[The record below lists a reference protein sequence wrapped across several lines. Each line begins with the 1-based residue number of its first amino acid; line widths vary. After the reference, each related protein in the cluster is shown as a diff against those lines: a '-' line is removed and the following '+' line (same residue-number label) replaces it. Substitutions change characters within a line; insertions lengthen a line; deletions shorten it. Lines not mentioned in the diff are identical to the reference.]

1 LITDSYIIDRVPALP
16 KINFTAHETR
26 VGRQGAAEDF
36 EQMLGLLVQATY
48 GGAHLVYANPGDWG
62 IDVLVGDLNSRV
74 MIWQAKY
81 FIREFKDPQK
91 RQVEESF
98 RSAMSNSRRRGYTV
112 DRWILCVPISLDP
125 LTTQWWQ
132 RWQAERE
139 REHPGMSVELWDEN
153 QLRSLLIDP
162 AAAHVCGA
170 YYDLHPGRH
179 DDGEP
184 ESRPPKVWPTTPL
197 APWRGGA
204 EYQLDRDVYLLHHP
218 TYERTSSDMSC
229 LWREATAER
238 IEPTPLRVRIRQ
250 VRMDRP
256 TTTAEEQI
264 ASLRAQGALLTELGG
279 RAGLP
284 QFVRESA
291 ERTSQTLVTA
301 HPSGRTWRALFG
313 LGPGAADLL
322 TAAAALATA
331 ADVAA
336 PLTVLHEHRVSH
348 RALDPDALFVDG
360 TRCRLRDGGLAAIPP
375 VVGEGAIGVTGP
387 PGADPAGAIRAGVW
401 QAPEQRRSPGETGPA
416 TDVYRLAAIVYHTLT
431 GHPPTP
437 TSSPPVRAALLR
449 FPDDADRTVM
459 QALGADP
466 VRRPGIRQLAAAFR
480 DAERALSRGSAA

>member
-1 LITDSYIIDRVPALP
+1 LITDGYIIDRVAALP
-16 KINFTAHETR
+16 KINFMAHETR

-74 MIWQAKY
+74 AIWQAKY

-98 RSAMSNSRRRGYTV
+98 RSAMSNSRRRGYIV
-112 DRWILCVPISLDP
+112 DRWILCIPISLDP
-125 LTTQWWQ
+125 LTTQWWH

-153 QLRSLLIDP
+153 KLRSLLIAP
-162 AAAHVCGA
+162 AAAHICGA
-170 YYDLHPGRH
+170 YYDLHRGRH
-179 DDGEP
+179 DDRELQ
-184 ESRPPKVWPTTPL
+184 SHPPGTWPRTPT
-197 APWRGGA
+197 APWKGGA
-204 EYQLDRDVYLLHHP
+204 EYLLDRDVYLLHDP
-218 TYERTSSDMSC
+218 THEHTSSDMSC

-264 ASLRAQGALLTELGG
+264 ANLRAQGALLAGLAG

-284 QFVRESA
+284 LLVRESA

-301 HPSGRTWRALFG
+301 HPPGQTWRALFG
-313 LGPGAADLL
+313 LGPGAADPL

-331 ADVAA
+331 ADVAV
-336 PLTVLHEHRVSH
+336 PLSVLHGQRVSH
-348 RALDPDALFVDG
+348 RSLDPDTLFVDG
-360 TRCRLRDGGLAAIPP
+360 PRCRLRDGGLAAIPP
-375 VVGEGAIGVTGP
+375 VVGEGATVMTNS
-387 PGADPAGAIRAGVW
+387 GADLAEAIRAGVW
-401 QAPEQRRSPGETGPA
+401 QAPEQRRSPGEAGPA

-437 TSSPPVRAALLR
+437 TSSPPVRAALPR
-449 FPDDADRTVM
+449 FADGADRTVM
-459 QALGADP
+459 RALDADP
-466 VRRPGIRQLAAAFR
+466 VLRPGIRQLAAAFR
-480 DAERALSRGSAA
+480 DAARALSRGGGA